1 MLEKLNTYITDN
13 KKKVIFFI
21 IALCLSVLVAGSISK
36 FGMLGPLCAVAVAVM
51 GAFLVSVFKDPRVA
65 FWTYF
70 AYCFF
75 LGFLVKSF
83 LQLPVGL
90 AMEAVLL
97 LTWCSILIN
106 MDRFNWKSLRNDH
119 ILISIIWFAISLL
132 QILNP
137 YGGSLVAWFNELRF
151 VALSW
156 LLIAP
161 LVFLLFNSKADLNRF
176 IIFILLFS
184 SFACFYGIKQLYF
197 GLTGGEQQW
206 MAMGNEGTHIIK
218 GKLRVFSIYSDAGQ
232 FGASQAIMAA
242 ISLALFMGPFSFG
255 KKVIFGLATLLFL
268 YGMAISG
275 TRGAL
280 FALAAG
286 VGYALFLSKSFK
298 VLVLGILLFASG
310 FAVLKYTTIGD
321 NIFQISRLRSALNPE
336 DASFKVRL
344 DNQQKLKS
352 IMKELPFGAGL
363 GMSGMNGT
371 TYNGDKPVANIPP
384 DSYWVKVWVMYG
396 VVGLLIWFALT
407 AYIIGKCSG
416 IVWRIQDEKL
426 KAKMIALTA
435 GTVACFI
442 CSYGNEVMNGM
453 PSSVIMFMS
462 WSFVFIAPW
471 LDKKLKQTAADGIDC
486 N

>member
-1 MLEKLNTYITDN
+1 MLNKLTTYIADN
-13 KKKVIFFI
+13 KKKIIFFI
-21 IALCLSVLVAGSISK
+21 VSMCLSIIVAGSISK
-36 FGMLGPLCAVAVAVM
+36 FGYLGPLCAVAIAVM
-51 GAFLVSVFKDPRVA
+51 GTFLVAAFKDPRRA
-65 FWTYF
+65 FWAYF
-70 AYCFF
+70 AYCFL

-83 LQLPVGL
+83 LQVPMGL
-90 AMEAVLL
+90 ALEAILL

-106 MDRFNWKSLRNDH
+106 MDKFNWQNLKNDH
-119 ILISIIWFAISLL
+119 VLLSVMWFVISFL

-137 YGGSLVAWFNELRF
+137 NSGSTVAWFNELRF

-161 LVFLLFNSKADLNRF
+161 LVFLIFNTRADLNRF
-176 IIFILLFS
+176 ITFIFFFS
-184 SFACFYGIKQLYF
+184 SLACLYGVKQLYL
-197 GLTGGEQQW
+197 GLTNGEQQW
-206 MAMGNEGTHIIK
+206 MVMGNEMTHIIK

-232 FGASQAIMAA
+232 FGASQAIMAV
-242 ISLALFMGPFSFG
+242 ISLTLLTGPFSFG
-255 KKVIFGLATLLFL
+255 KKIIFALATLVFI

-286 VGYALFLSKSFK
+286 VATALFLSKNFK
-298 VLVLGILLFASG
+298 VLFVGILFSVSG
-310 FAVLKYTTIGD
+310 FVVLKYTTIGE

-344 DNQQKLKS
+344 DNQVKLKS
-352 IMKELPFGAGL
+352 ILKDLPFGAGL

-371 TYNGDKPVANIPP
+371 TYNADKVIANIQP

-396 VVGLLIWFALT
+396 IVGLLIWFAFT
-407 AYIIGKCSG
+407 SYIIGTCSG
-416 IVWRIQDEKL
+416 IVWKIQNPKL
-426 KAKMIALTA
+426 RAKMIALTA

-462 WSFVFIAPW
+462 WSFVYIAPW
-471 LDKKLKQTAADGIDC
+471 LDKELKQTEPDGT
-486 N
+486 NHN

>member
-1 MLEKLNTYITDN
+1 MLKKLNTYIIDN

-21 IALCLSVLVAGSISK
+21 VSACLSIVVAGSISK
-36 FGMLGPLCAVAVAVM
+36 FGILGPLCAVAVAVT
-51 GAFLVSVFKDPRVA
+51 GAFLISAFKDPKLA
-65 FWTYF
+65 FWAYF

-75 LGFLVKSF
+75 LGFLVKAF
-83 LQLPVGL
+83 LQIPVGL
-90 AMEAVLL
+90 ALEAILL

-106 MDRFNWKSLRNDH
+106 MDKFNWQNLKNDH
-119 ILISIIWFAISLL
+119 VLLSLIWFGISFL

-137 YGGSLVAWFNELRF
+137 YGGSLAGAFNELRF

-161 LVFLLFNSKADLNRF
+161 LVFLMFNSRADLNRF
-176 IIFILLFS
+176 IVFILFFS
-184 SFACFYGIKQLYF
+184 SLACLYGIKQLYF
-197 GLTGGEQQW
+197 GLTPREHEW
-206 MAMGNEGTHIIK
+206 MSMGNDVTHIIK

-232 FGASQAIMAA
+232 FGASQAIMAV
-242 ISLALFMGPFSFG
+242 ISLVLLTGPFSFG
-255 KKVIFGLATLLFL
+255 KKVIFALATLLFI

-286 VGYALFLSKSFK
+286 VASALFLSKSFK
-298 VLVLGILLFASG
+298 VLFLGILFCASS
-310 FAVLKYTTIGD
+310 FSILKYTTIGD
-321 NIFQISRLRSALNPE
+321 NIFQVNRLRSALNPE

-344 DNQQKLKS
+344 DNQKKLKS
-352 IMKELPFGAGL
+352 MLKDLPFGAGL

-371 TYNGDKPVANIPP
+371 TYNSDKPIANIQP
-384 DSYWVKVWVMYG
+384 DSYWVKVWAMYG
-396 VVGLLIWFALT
+396 IVGLIIWFAFT
-407 AYIIGKCSG
+407 SYIIGKCSG
-416 IVWRIQDEKL
+416 IVWKIQDPKL

-462 WSFVFIAPW
+462 WSFVYIAPW
-471 LDKKLKQTAADGIDC
+471 LDKQLKQTE
-486 N
+486 